1 MAQQREEEEEEEAAL
16 EPLEWDFDSDEIASI
31 ASEDLRRSRPN
42 RWKGPASTWRT
53 LTEEEQLLWRSM
65 KQLRDRDLA
74 VHLYNAFAL
83 NRQGKNTETAGAL
96 AVPRR
101 NNQPSVWKPSRQWTA
116 WPLKWEHTPHP
127 DFLGSKYRADDGN
140 DAFTYQ
146 AKETQPS
153 YDLEEELFAVILRQA
168 KDRFLRRQKKHFV
181 MDSTETATTSVVDPA
196 SDNHSSYVSSPA
208 VPSSPPMTDLAGQAE
223 LTSNNGLDETATETD
238 QEDYQD
244 DLDPDEPVI
253 AADDELSSKLLRPS
267 VRHILSQ
274 LEHTLR
280 ALHQDRLLWEEAD
293 KEKSE
298 DETYDRSAGESR
310 RRQYKNRATASAT
323 IRPVNT
329 QGGSEASQRSG
340 IPQHAQPAPSKAAH
354 AVFPYVPGELPLSAA
369 SVTDADKDAAF
380 ERWLEEGDEK
390 IAARQASREG
400 SRAELE
406 TLGRHPVVRLM
417 EPNKMKK
424 KLAEVPP
431 RDWKT
436 IVRLAA
442 TAGFSPSVISRTG
455 QRCADLFGEPLEVY
469 NPGEAAPGKDTRGS
483 VAEYQP
489 KSVQVYISDVESDL
503 VSGADTTT
511 PAKARGRRRAKSS
524 GSASSTRGRTS
535 SRLSTRTSLA
545 ESQRSSVSES
555 PPPVQR
561 SPAKP
566 AFWCPVPGCDRA
578 REGFARRA
586 NLVRHMALV
595 HAKQDNGPKSEDE
608 LDGAVHVN
616 GFMRPVRFHNRSRSA
631 VAGKGK
637 GKRKRRQSERKVEG
651 RGSNGTA
658 SNDQGGVGD
667 DEAAHNGVQDE
678 IAREDDSDEDMH

>member
-1 MAQQREEEEEEEAAL
+1 MA
-16 EPLEWDFDSDEIASI
+16 
-31 ASEDLRRSRPN
+31 
-42 RWKGPASTWRT
+42 
-53 LTEEEQLLWRSM
+53 
-65 KQLRDRDLA
+65 
-74 VHLYNAFAL
+74 
-83 NRQGKNTETAGAL
+83 
-96 AVPRR
+96 
-101 NNQPSVWKPSRQWTA
+101 
-116 WPLKWEHTPHP
+116 
-127 DFLGSKYRADDGN
+127 SKYRADDGN

-208 VPSSPPMTDLAGQAE
+208 VPSSPPMTDLAGRAE
-223 LTSNNGLDETATETD
+223 LSSNNGLDDTATETD

-244 DLDPDEPVI
+244 DLDPDEPVV

-267 VRHILSQ
+267 ARHILSQ
-274 LEHTLR
+274 LENTLR

-298 DETYDRSAGESR
+298 DETYDRSAGETR

-323 IRPVNT
+323 ARPANT
-329 QGGSEASQRSG
+329 HAGSEASQRSG
-340 IPQHAQPAPSKAAH
+340 IPQHAQSSPSKAAH
-354 AVFPYVPGELPLSAA
+354 VVLSHVPGELPLPAA

-390 IAARQASREG
+390 IAAHQAARKG

-406 TLGRHPVVRLM
+406 TLGRRPVVRLM

-424 KLAEVPP
+424 KLAEVPL

-442 TAGFSPSVISRTG
+442 TAGFSPSVISRTA
-455 QRCADLFGEPLEVY
+455 QRCADLFGEPLEIY
-469 NPGEAAPGKDTRGS
+469 NASEAAPGKDTRVS

-489 KSVQVYISDVESDL
+489 KPVQLYISDVESDL
-503 VSGADTTT
+503 VSGPDTTT
-511 PAKARGRRRAKSS
+511 PSRARGRRRAKSS

-535 SRLSTRTSLA
+535 SRLSTRTSLP
-545 ESQRSSVSES
+545 ESQRSSMSES
-555 PPPVQR
+555 PPRVQR
-561 SPAKP
+561 SPAKS

-595 HAKQDNGPKSEDE
+595 HAKQDDGPKSEDE
-608 LDGAVHVN
+608 LDGPVHVN

-637 GKRKRRQSERKVEG
+637 GKRKRRQSERKVED
-651 RGSNGTA
+651 RGSTGTVP
-658 SNDQGGVGD
+658 NDQGGVGD
-667 DEAAHNGVQDE
+667 DEAGRNGVQDE
-678 IAREDDSDEDMH
+678 GAREDDSDEDMH